1 MPATAMN
8 QTYAK
13 LPARD
18 IERARAFYAD
28 RLNLTPF
35 GEHNSHLFYEV
46 GGSHF
51 MVYPSSGAASGTHD
65 QIGFTVED
73 VESMVAKLRSNGV
86 NFEEYEPPSGAS
98 ATDGIMDFGGVK
110 AAWFRDSEGNLISIV
125 EFAGGSP
132 FAARPESGVQSS
144 QRNGPAV
151 AGSGGGEQGEAGT
164 ERGAVGIFP
173 DGGRSIWLMG
183 MLITFKAVSEE
194 TGGDYSLYEL
204 TVPPQLGALPHIH
217 HRETEAYY
225 LLDGEVEILRGEHT
239 VRARVGEFVFVPR
252 GVIHGF
258 TNVGREPARFMGI
271 VTPGGMHEKLLSG
284 LGEPAKT
291 ETLPPPPEGPLDV
304 ESFVQIA
311 SKYGTE
317 ILPPER

>member
-1 MPATAMN
+1 MAATAMN

-65 QIGFTVED
+65 QIGFAVED

-86 NFEEYEPPSGAS
+86 IFEEYEPSPGAS

-110 AAWFRDSEGNLISIV
+110 AAWFKDSEGNLISIV

-132 FAARPESGVQSS
+132 FAARPDSGVQST

-164 ERGAVGIFP
+164 EGGAVGIYP

-183 MLITFKAVSEE
+183 TLITFKAVSEE
-194 TGGDYSLYEL
+194 TGGEYSLYEL
-204 TVPPQLGALPHIH
+204 TVPPQVGVPPHIH

-225 LLDGEVEILRGEHT
+225 VLDGEVEFLRGEHT
-239 VRARVGEFVFVPR
+239 VTARVGEFVFVPR
-252 GVIHGF
+252 GVVHGF

-271 VTPGGMHEKLLSG
+271 VTPGGLHEKLLSG

-291 ETLPPPPEGPLDV
+291 ETLPPLPEGPTDV
-304 ESFVQIA
+304 ERLVQIA
-311 SKYGTE
+311 SKYDTE